1 MQIVNERIKKAMES
15 ANISNE
21 DIAKAVGIAP
31 ASVAAWFSEDYNIAS
46 KYILT
51 IAKTLGV
58 SPDYLLGDDS
68 ESATAKWELSATY
81 EKLSRSSKSLLSAYA
96 RGLLDAQ
103 ENN

>member
-1 MQIVNERIKKAMES
+1 MQVVNERIKKAMES

-21 DIAKAVGIAP
+21 DIAKAVGISP
-31 ASVAAWFSEDYNIAS
+31 VSVAAWFSEDYNIAS
-46 KYILT
+46 KYILA
-51 IAKTLGV
+51 IAKVLGV

-68 ESATAKWELSATY
+68 ENATAKWELSVTY
-81 EKLSRSSKSLLSAYA
+81 DKLSNSSRSLLSAYA